1 MKKQISKK
9 TYIISAILFCFYL
22 TLLFGF
28 FINENSSGGA
38 MQDFNHHMKI
48 VFAFDANF
56 FDSVSNYRKFNNNH
70 SPLFI
75 IFLLSIYKIVGDV
88 DILRF
93 VFLHFSLLIP
103 LLFYFCLNEIYVN
116 QKKINIILLSSVVF
130 LSPYYRSLS
139 IWPGSEIISVIFL
152 LLSFLFFIKFEKNK
166 GFKFALLNIFF
177 LAISAYYRPILG
189 LFSVYF
195 FYKFF
200 EFYGI
205 TIRLIWLTATN
216 ILLSLPAFYFLIFIN
231 NFIPD
236 VYANEYNISNK
247 VIIIPTILFF
257 HLIPF
262 VLLFY
267 KSIKIIN
274 FQFTYVN
281 YLIIILI
288 FLIFLQ
294 FFDFDPKNVT
304 NDFMQ
309 LGGGVIFRLSEI
321 TFENNYFFYTISLI
335 SFFII
340 YKIILVN
347 KVDHS
352 LLFLILLLQT
362 PQTYY
367 YHEYYEPL
375 LLIIIFCLFDK
386 SLTKEFFTKKVN
398 IQLLYLFYIFFY
410 CSSLIK
416 QVEFFNNI

>member
-1 MKKQISKK
+1 
-9 TYIISAILFCFYL
+9 
-22 TLLFGF
+22 
-28 FINENSSGGA
+28 
-38 MQDFNHHMKI
+38 
-48 VFAFDANF
+48 
-56 FDSVSNYRKFNNNH
+56 
-70 SPLFI
+70 
-75 IFLLSIYKIVGDV
+75 
-88 DILRF
+88 
-93 VFLHFSLLIP
+93 
-103 LLFYFCLNEIYVN
+103 
-116 QKKINIILLSSVVF
+116 
-130 LSPYYRSLS
+130 
-139 IWPGSEIISVIFL
+139 
-152 LLSFLFFIKFEKNK
+152 
-166 GFKFALLNIFF
+166 
-177 LAISAYYRPILG
+177 
-189 LFSVYF
+189 
-195 FYKFF
+195 
-200 EFYGI
+200 
-205 TIRLIWLTATN
+205 
-216 ILLSLPAFYFLIFIN
+216 
-231 NFIPD
+231 
-236 VYANEYNISNK
+236 

-352 LLFLILLLQT
+352 LLFLILLLQIPHT
-362 PQTYY
+362 SY

-416 QVEFFNNI
+416 KVEFFNNI